1 MKMTADTKFI
11 SLALAITAGL
21 GILIFLNGGWIGLG
35 LYAVVL
41 FLIFGG
47 AA

>member
-1 MKMTADTKFI
+1 MTADTKFI
-11 SLALAITAGL
+11 SLGLAIIAGVAAF
-21 GILIFLNGGWIGLG
+21 IFFNGGGWIGLG

-47 AA
+47 AAT